1 MLYCTTIERK
11 DNVTRTLLTF
21 IENFT
26 DTLHYK
32 LRLMY
37 TCNADRKM
45 AVTYDLEKM

>member
-37 TCNADRKM
+37 ACNADRKM